1 MRQHLSLLCDILPY
15 EPLLQ
20 VSSSPIPRMRNALSP
35 LKLLLRELSTL
46 LTWAWN
52 LWSSAVKRT
61 VLINVI
67 LNSIRFHGKDLMQER
82 EHSKRTARYIYLTY
96 YTLGVHTVI

>member
-1 MRQHLSLLCDILPY
+1 MSLYCKLV
-15 EPLLQ
+15 Q
-20 VSSSPIPRMRNALSP
+20 VQYRECENGLSP

-46 LTWAWN
+46 LSWAWI

-82 EHSKRTARYIYLTY
+82 KHSKRTAR
-96 YTLGVHTVI
+96 